1 MAVDLRKWLPDWAV
15 ASREPSEDAPPLGAD
30 MKALARACGVQTSE
44 TKQSTLTLTQWQVAL
59 ERRACLRAS
68 ASAGIGSLARR
79 RYSLAANALEQL
91 NRQATIV
98 HRDICMR
105 VAMKAQAGRSS

>member
-1 MAVDLRKWLPDWAV
+1 
-15 ASREPSEDAPPLGAD
+15 

-44 TKQSTLTLTQWQVAL
+44 TKQSTLTLTQWQVAW
-59 ERRACLRAS
+59 ERCACLRAS
-68 ASAGIGSLARR
+68 ALRIGSLARR